1 VFLDSLVASLL
12 FSIFGKNPF
21 MKTVKWGIIGCGKVT
36 EVKSGP
42 ALQLAENS
50 ELVAVM
56 RRNGAKAKDYARRH
70 NVPKWYCDAEKLI
83 NDPDVDA
90 VYIATPPSSHKEYTL
105 MTANAGKPV
114 YVEKP
119 MALNYHECR
128 EMIDACE
135 TAGVPLFV
143 AYYRRALPRFLAIR
157 KMIDDGK
164 IGQVRFVHT
173 TFYAPP
179 TIDDIA
185 GKDNW
190 RVNPEISGG
199 GYFVDLGC
207 HTLDI
212 LQFFFGNIISATG
225 HAANQGGFY
234 KAEDFVN
241 GLCIFASGVQG
252 SGNWCFT
259 SSSSLDRT
267 EIIGEKG
274 KITFATFGNDPV
286 MLETN
291 EGTESYNL
299 SNPLH
304 IQQPL
309 IQTIVDELLGVGKCP
324 STGKSASRTSWAMDR
339 MMG

>member
-1 VFLDSLVASLL
+1 
-12 FSIFGKNPF
+12 

-42 ALQLAENS
+42 GFQLAKNS

-56 RRNGAKAKDYARRH
+56 RRDAIKAKDYAERH
-70 NVPKWYCDAEKLI
+70 HVKKWYNDAEKLV
-83 NDPDVDA
+83 NDPEVNA
-90 VYIATPPSSHKEYTL
+90 VYVATPPSSHKEYTL
-105 MTANAGKPV
+105 LAANAGKPV

-128 EMIDACE
+128 EMTTACE
-135 TAGVPLFV
+135 KAGIPLFV
-143 AYYRRALPRFLAIR
+143 AYYRRALPRFLTIK
-157 KMIDDGK
+157 KMIEDGK
-164 IGQVRFVHT
+164 IGSVRFVHT
-173 TFYAPP
+173 TYLASP
-179 TIDDIA
+179 TPDDIS
-185 GKDNW
+185 GKENW

-199 GYFVDLGC
+199 GYFVDLAC

-212 LQFFFGNIISATG
+212 LQFFFGDIISATG

-234 KAEDFVN
+234 KAEDMVN
-241 GLCIFASGVQG
+241 GMYIFSSGVQG

-259 SSSSLDRT
+259 ASTHLDRT

-286 MLETN
+286 ILET
-291 EGTESYNL
+291 GDGIKML
-299 SNPLH
+299 DLPNPVH

-309 IQTIVDELLGVGKCP
+309 IQTIVDELLGQGKCP
-324 STGKSASRTSWAMDR
+324 STGHTASRTSWAMDR
-339 MMG
+339 MLG